1 MYSSANVYKLN
12 IVRRVRASPDADV
25 FWAKKDAE
33 GKVVKIDKK
42 ADKDKKWQR

>member
-1 MYSSANVYKLN
+1 MCSCFNC
-12 IVRRVRASPDADV
+12 RVRASPDADV

>member
-1 MYSSANVYKLN
+1 MSVC
-12 IVRRVRASPDADV
+12 RVRASPDADV